1 MRAMSWKLRVAAL
14 GLAWMAGLT
23 PAAATGPDAIAR
35 AREAYNQERYDEAI
49 TAARSALTSPGL
61 GNAARL
67 IIARAHLERYRRSA
81 EAADLSAARD
91 ALRAIDP
98 SRLDGADH
106 AELLVGLGEWLFF
119 AERFGAAAEL
129 FADALARPD
138 LGDGS
143 RPARS
148 RALDW
153 WASALD
159 RHAQRTPE
167 RRDALYA
174 DMLARLEEELRR
186 DPGSAAANYWT
197 VVAARGIGDLERA
210 WQLAMAGWIRAGLAP
225 DRGASLRAD
234 IDRFVLTAII
244 PERAR
249 NAERATQDQRQAVA
263 DGMVTEWERFK
274 AEWEGGGG

>member
-1 MRAMSWKLRVAAL
+1 MSSTLRRGALVLALLAVVAP
-14 GLAWMAGLT
+14 GR
-23 PAAATGPDAIAR
+23 AAAPDALAR
-35 AREAYNQERYDEAI
+35 ARAAYNQERYDEAI
-49 TAARSALTSPGL
+49 AAARTALGSPAL
-61 GNAARL
+61 VDAARL
-67 IIARAHLERYRRSA
+67 IIARAHLEQYRRSA
-81 EAADLSAARD
+81 ESADLNAARD

-98 SRLDGADH
+98 SHLNGADH

-119 AERFGAAAEL
+119 SERFGAAAEL
-129 FADALARPD
+129 FADALATPD

-143 RPARS
+143 RAARA

-159 RHAQRTPE
+159 RHAQQTPNKRE
-167 RRDALYA
+167 ALYA
-174 DMLARLEEELRR
+174 HMLTRLDEELRR
-186 DPGSAAANYWT
+186 DPGSASANYWT

-210 WQLAMAGWIRAGLAP
+210 WQAAMAGWIRAGLAP

-249 NAERATQDQRQAVA
+249 NIERATKDQRQAVA

-274 AEWEGGGG
+274 ADWEGGGS